1 MRQPDDHSS
10 LLPAHPRF
18 RLGRLIVTEK
28 ACQPN
33 PAVLIESLHRHAR
46 GDSGPIHGF
55 QAYNNRA
62 LRQGGD
68 ITSAYL
74 DPDSDSLFLVVT
86 LAKPRRTVIMW
97 PEEYGH
103 HQRSSLMVECE

>member
-10 LLPAHPRF
+10 LVPPRSRF
-18 RLGRLIVTEK
+18 QLGRLIVTEK
-28 ACQPN
+28 ACQLN
-33 PAVLIESLHRHAR
+33 PTVLADSLHRHAR

-55 QAYNNRA
+55 RAYNDRA

-68 ITSAYL
+68 ITSAYV

-86 LAKPRRTVIMW
+86 LAKPRRTVIMR

-103 HQRSSLMVECE
+103 VRE